1 MSINTMHGFNKIIK
15 PKFKIGDRVKLN
27 EQYIQK
33 VMEHKK
39 VFQLYVETGT
49 PRDWIVSLCS
59 QTPMRVMSIEQDHN
73 NDYVLELGTNPRDT
87 VWQQEWFEL
96 VSHENF
102 TEEDDL
108 FAI

>member
-1 MSINTMHGFNKIIK
+1 MAINTMNGFKK
-15 PKFKIGDRVKLN
+15 REPVFKVGDRVRLS
-27 EQYIQK
+27 EVYIQK

-39 VFQLYVETGT
+39 VFQLYVEIGT

-59 QTPMRVMSIEQDHN
+59 QVPMRVNSIEQDHN
-73 NDYVLELGTNPRDT
+73 NDFVLVLGTDPRDA

-96 VSHENF
+96 VSHDNF
-102 TEEDDL
+102 CEEDDL